1 MEQCDKM
8 LKYKVTQNFTKV
20 APKVTTIVYTLK

>member
-8 LKYKVTQNFTKV
+8 LKYKVAQNFTKV
-20 APKVTTIVYTLK
+20 APKVTAVVYTLK